1 MSMKMSEV
9 SKDAQDLVREIIR
22 NSFAVTS
29 LEQISNLEPV
39 SAKTLELFRADPEQ
53 GPTLSD
59 PKLDTSGTTLLQLK
73 SSSWNQALIYKI
85 AQQAESVIENT
96 SSGGTK
102 VERNELDKLVADR
115 LYRILR
121 KIYDH
126 KTSDVLDVRS
136 FTKRSRSLRVWKLT
150 RRQRIAAMEQQSC
163 RQKGD
168 LEGYECWSFI
178 LNAVTTFQ
186 TDGMSDEEDGEED
199 GEKVKLV
206 LDVGFR
212 RSEFR
217 SLFRSVDNRDIA
229 KGQGGRRLRRRVEVL
244 KPVERLAPR
253 NIPPFFLNPGFRGQN
268 NALPQDT
275 DKLEADLVKTIDLF
289 QNRYNMIL

>member
-9 SKDAQDLVREIIR
+9 SKDAQNRCL
-22 NSFAVTS
+22 
-29 LEQISNLEPV
+29 Q
-39 SAKTLELFRADPEQ
+39 KLFRADPEQ

-126 KTSDVLDVRS
+126 KTSDVLDEVLTIAPVVT
-136 FTKRSRSLRVWKLT
+136 TKQFPQKLT

-199 GEKVKLV
+199 GEKPKVK
-206 LDVGFR
+206 
-212 RSEFR
+212 E
-217 SLFRSVDNRDIA
+217 
-229 KGQGGRRLRRRVEVL
+229 VEGCG
-244 KPVERLAPR
+244 EEWR
-253 NIPPFFLNPGFRGQN
+253 F
-268 NALPQDT
+268 
-275 DKLEADLVKTIDLF
+275 
-289 QNRYNMIL
+289 